1 MGFQVKPE
9 NLGRKQAPLMENL
22 GIETPEREID
32 IAFAIHK
39 LTYADGRAYGYV
51 ISDDAQEIRFV
62 GKRTG
67 LNLPSQTRLI
77 EFFDIENRLVGR
89 LQPPD
94 VAPWLRA
101 KRYEIYV
108 SEEAE
113 EPHAVIRE
121 HWRLVDIL
129 LLRLPRYNVQIGE
142 NHFIAQ
148 GSRYRDD
155 LYGLFLATEEEVAEP
170 EPEAVEEF
178 TGFAPEDSL
187 EDADLED
194 QIKVEDEPEDTEE
207 LVEPE
212 PEDWGE
218 FEEGGLEL
226 PKDVDIKEEEIP
238 LEMQVGSI
246 LRSTAGPSYIVE
258 TDAEPLRE
266 TPLVMA
272 ALVALIDMEQHG

>member
-1 MGFQVKPE
+1 
-9 NLGRKQAPLMENL
+9 MENL
-22 GIETPEREID
+22 GIETPEREPD

-67 LNLPSQTRLI
+67 LNLPAQTRLI
-77 EFFDIENRLVGR
+77 EFFDIENKLVGR

-101 KRYEIYV
+101 KRYEVYV

-129 LLRLPRYNVQIGE
+129 LLRLPRYDVQIGD
-142 NHFIAQ
+142 NHFVAQ
-148 GSRYRDD
+148 GSRYSDD
-155 LYGLFLATEEEVAEP
+155 LYGLFLSTEEAREEAEK
-170 EPEAVEEF
+170 EEILEEF
-178 TGFAPEDSL
+178 TGFAPDDIL
-187 EDADLED
+187 ENADLEE
-194 QIKVEDEPEDTEE
+194 QSKAEETEE
-207 LVEPE
+207 PKEPE

-218 FEEGGLEL
+218 FEDAKLEL
-226 PKDVDIKEEEIP
+226 PEEEEIAEEEIP
-238 LEMQVGSI
+238 LELQVGAI

>member
-1 MGFQVKPE
+1 
-9 NLGRKQAPLMENL
+9 MENL
-22 GIETPEREID
+22 GIETPEHEPD

-51 ISDDAQEIRFV
+51 ISDDAQEIRYV

-67 LNLPSQTRLI
+67 LNLPAQTRLI
-77 EFFDIENRLVGR
+77 ELFDIENQLVGR

-101 KRYEIYV
+101 KRYEVYV

-129 LLRLPRYNVQIGE
+129 LLRLPSYDVQIGD
-142 NHFIAQ
+142 NHFVAQ
-148 GSRYRDD
+148 GSRYSDD
-155 LYGLFLATEEEVAEP
+155 LYGLFLSTEEAREEAEK
-170 EPEAVEEF
+170 EENVEEF
-178 TGFAPEDSL
+178 TGFAPDDIVDDPSL
-187 EDADLED
+187 EQQSEAE
-194 QIKVEDEPEDTEE
+194 EAEEPK
-207 LVEPE
+207 EPE

-218 FEEGGLEL
+218 FEDAELEL
-226 PKDVDIKEEEIP
+226 PEEAELAEEEIP
-238 LEMQVGSI
+238 PEMQVGAI

>member
-1 MGFQVKPE
+1 
-9 NLGRKQAPLMENL
+9 MENL
-22 GIETPEREID
+22 GIETPEQEPD
-32 IAFAIHK
+32 IAFAVHK

-67 LNLPSQTRLI
+67 LNLPAQTRLV
-77 EFFDIENRLVGR
+77 EFFDIENKLVGR

-101 KRYEIYV
+101 KRYEV
-108 SEEAE
+108 FTSEEE
-113 EPHAVIRE
+113 VEPRAVIRE

-129 LLRLPRYNVQIGE
+129 LLRLPRYDVQIGD
-142 NHFIAQ
+142 NHFVAQ
-148 GSRYRDD
+148 GSRYSED
-155 LYGLFLATEEEVAEP
+155 LYGLFLADEVVEEEP
-170 EPEAVEEF
+170 EEETVEEF
-178 TGFAPEDSL
+178 TGFKPDEELALS
-187 EDADLED
+187 
-194 QIKVEDEPEDTEE
+194 EPEGGSE
-207 LVEPE
+207 VEPE
-212 PEDWGE
+212 EIEEAVAEDWGE
-218 FEEGGLEL
+218 FEEGELEL
-226 PKDVDIKEEEIP
+226 PEEVEESDEAEIHP
-238 LEMQVGSI
+238 ENQVGSI

>member
-1 MGFQVKPE
+1 
-9 NLGRKQAPLMENL
+9 MENL
-22 GIETPEREID
+22 GIETPEREPD

-67 LNLPSQTRLI
+67 LNLPAQTRLI
-77 EFFDIENRLVGR
+77 EFFDIENKLVGR

-101 KRYEIYV
+101 RRYEVYV

-129 LLRLPRYNVQIGE
+129 LLRLPRYDVQIGE
-142 NHFIAQ
+142 NHFVAQ
-148 GSRYRDD
+148 GSRYSDD
-155 LYGLFLATEEEVAEP
+155 LYGLFLSTEEAREEAEK
-170 EPEAVEEF
+170 EENVEEF
-178 TGFAPEDSL
+178 TGFAPDDIL
-187 EDADLED
+187 EHSNLE
-194 QIKVEDEPEDTEE
+194 EPSEAEETEE
-207 LVEPE
+207 PKEPE

-218 FEEGGLEL
+218 FEDAKLEL
-226 PKDVDIKEEEIP
+226 PEEAEIAEEEIP
-238 LEMQVGSI
+238 HEMRVGAI

>member
-1 MGFQVKPE
+1 
-9 NLGRKQAPLMENL
+9 MENL

-32 IAFAIHK
+32 IAFAVHK

-67 LNLPSQTRLI
+67 LNLPSQTRLV
-77 EFFDIENRLVGR
+77 EFFDIENKLVGR

-94 VAPWLRA
+94 IAPWLRA
-101 KRYEIYV
+101 KKYEIYV
-108 SEEAE
+108 SEEDE

-129 LLRLPRYNVQIGE
+129 LLRLPRYDVQIGE
-142 NHFIAQ
+142 DHYIAQ
-148 GSRYRDD
+148 GSRYSDD
-155 LYGLFLATEEEVAEP
+155 LYGLFLAEEGAEEEA

-178 TGFAPEDSL
+178 TGFEPDESL
-187 EDADLED
+187 EALGEIEGEAEEQGDG
-194 QIKVEDEPEDTEE
+194 EPEEIRE
-207 LVEPE
+207 AEV
-212 PEDWGE
+212 EDWGE
-218 FEEGGLEL
+218 FEEGELEL
-226 PKDVDIKEEEIP
+226 PGEEVEGELDTRPETQI
-238 LEMQVGSI
+238 GSI
-246 LRSTAGPSYIVE
+246 LRSTAGPSYVVE
-258 TDAEPLRE
+258 TDAESLRA